1 MAYAGCRVAS
11 DGGAYTY
18 ASFCD
23 WYGNAAAER
32 IWQESH
38 KSEEGCNAA
47 HARMEPTATEHGNQ
61 PHLAAMAYAG
71 YRVALDGEPYTY
83 ESFCTWYGNA
93 AAERIWQASPWSEEG
108 CNAAR
113 ARMEPTATEHGNP
126 PHTQVTPA
134 ATEPGNTARTE
145 LVESAASALSLVP
158 ILTLADA
165 QELRR
170 REQDIRPKRSLHN
183 LAREALN
190 SISQSAELTEENTEE
205 LDARLRSID
214 LETLFPWRAY
224 IACHPRSSE
233 IIGSGVIHATAE
245 FINGTKDP
253 NRGGQRR
260 LDFIVRRSDG
270 SLCRLHP
277 GRTRAGDAKLIFSSG

>member
-1 MAYAGCRVAS
+1 MAYAGYRVAS
-11 DGGAYTY
+11 DGEAYTY
-18 ASFCD
+18 ASFCA

-32 IWQESH
+32 IWQESP
-38 KSEEGCNAA
+38 K
-47 HARMEPTATEHGNQ
+47 
-61 PHLAAMAYAG
+61 
-71 YRVALDGEPYTY
+71 
-83 ESFCTWYGNA
+83 
-93 AAERIWQASPWSEEG
+93 SEEG

-126 PHTQVTPA
+126 PHTQIAPA
-134 ATEPGNTARTE
+134 ATEHGNTARTE
-145 LVESAASALSLVP
+145 LVESAASAPSLVR
-158 ILTLADA
+158 LTLADA
-165 QELRR
+165 EELRR
-170 REQDIRPKRSLHN
+170 REKAITPKRSLHK

-233 IIGSGVIHATAE
+233 IIGSGVTHATAE
-245 FINGTKDP
+245 FLNGTKDP

-277 GRTRAGDAKLIFSSG
+277 GGKRSGDAKLIFSQWCQQQG